1 MKSEPEK
8 EYDGT
13 VVWRLPNGDWHRED
27 GPAILYPDGRESWY
41 MNDLPHRIGGPAI
54 VSEEGAKQWFI
65 NGQLHRTDGPAYE
78 FASGA
83 KLYFINDIGITLEKF
98 KEQYLMIHLMEYDED
113 A

>member
-1 MKSEPEK
+1 MSNDEVQAGKMS
-8 EYDGT
+8 DGT
-13 VVWRLPNGDWHRED
+13 VVWRLPNGNWHRED
-27 GPAILYPDGRESWY
+27 GPAVLYPDGRESWY

-83 KLYFINDIGITLEKF
+83 NDKSENLFRRNFGLYEWKITKVL
-98 KEQYLMIHLMEYDED
+98 
-113 A
+113 